1 MNAKKQFLI
10 EYILIIYIRHTNKEK
25 SKMTFL
31 SLNIEKSYLTIEKT
45 QLEFEEMCISNKL
58 NTITE
63 DLQDYLSE
71 DGADSDDAY
80 AKVLEAQQEQYDS
93 DKESLESRLKVLNT
107 EIESYQKTV
116 ETNIKSECKLS
127 ISV

>member
-1 MNAKKQFLI
+1 
-10 EYILIIYIRHTNKEK
+10 
-25 SKMTFL
+25 MTFL